1 MRKVIGIGET
11 ILDIIFRN
19 EQPSAAVPGGSVFN
33 GIVSLSRTGVP
44 ICFISE
50 TGNDH
55 VGNIILRFMRDNHI
69 STDYVNVFPD
79 GKSPVSLAFLDDN
92 SDAEYIFYKDY
103 PKQRL
108 DVRTMAEYSEGHIPG
123 TININVLDDSFAAMA
138 DSTLQKDKPVA
149 LYCRS
154 GKRSKK
160 AAVILSEKGYKVYE
174 LDKGFNAWQEAGEKV
189 EK

>member
-1 MRKVIGIGET
+1 MSKMNSMLMG
-11 ILDIIFRN
+11 
-19 EQPSAAVPGGSVFN
+19 
-33 GIVSLSRTGVP
+33 
-44 ICFISE
+44 ICFLLSSLFSCQQSKGDFK
-50 TGNDH
+50 T
-55 VGNIILRFMRDNHI
+55 V
-69 STDYVNVFPD
+69 
-79 GKSPVSLAFLDDN
+79 PVKEFASLIE
-92 SDAEYIFYKDY
+92 DASV
-103 PKQRL
+103 QRL

-123 TININVLDDSFAAMA
+123 TINSFAVMA

-160 AAVILSEKGYKVYE
+160 AAAILSEKGYKVYE

>member
-1 MRKVIGIGET
+1 MLKMNSMLMG
-11 ILDIIFRN
+11 
-19 EQPSAAVPGGSVFN
+19 
-33 GIVSLSRTGVP
+33 
-44 ICFISE
+44 ICFLLSSLFSCQQSKGDFK
-50 TGNDH
+50 T
-55 VGNIILRFMRDNHI
+55 V
-69 STDYVNVFPD
+69 
-79 GKSPVSLAFLDDN
+79 PVKEFALLIE
-92 SDAEYIFYKDY
+92 DASV
-103 PKQRL
+103 QRL

-123 TININVLDDSFAAMA
+123 TININVLDDSFAVMA

-160 AAVILSEKGYKVYE
+160 AAAILSEKGYKVYE